1 MKRHWVASDLHLGHE
16 LLARLRGFEDVDE
29 HDDWLVERLNQSLS
43 DKTTLW
49 VLGDVSM
56 SLRGLRPLKRVLGKK
71 ILIAGNHDRIWHK
84 RSRQRDVRRAM
95 KKIGYYYEYF
105 TEVYTSGM
113 ILREV
118 RGQEVVLSHLPVAGD
133 HRETDRFKDTRP
145 RPGDLP
151 VLCGHVHKRWRT
163 EGKQLNVGVDVNDF
177 RPLQLISAVREV
189 SELEGLGADR
199 DLILPG
205 PWNEFG
211 LG

>member
-71 ILIAGNHDRIWHK
+71 ILIAGNHDQIWHK

-118 RGQEVVLSHLPVAGD
+118 RGRKSSYPTSPSQAIIERLTGSRILALALETSLSYAVMYI
-133 HRETDRFKDTRP
+133 
-145 RPGDLP
+145 
-151 VLCGHVHKRWRT
+151 
-163 EGKQLNVGVDVNDF
+163 NVG
-177 RPLQLISAVREV
+177 
-189 SELEGLGADR
+189 GLRGSS
-199 DLILPG
+199 
-205 PWNEFG
+205 
-211 LG
+211 